1 MEQLR
6 AMVPGCEVVADP
18 VAKFDPDYL
27 LSQPPK
33 ALELGCDPDF
43 NAWSGEQNEKPDV
56 DKPMRTAAGHVHIGF
71 LEPGTMPDEMLFETA
86 RTITKQ
92 MDFYLGLP
100 SLLFDHDQ
108 ERREMYGQAGAF
120 RPKPY
125 GVEYRVLSNRWLDSE
140 HLMRWVFRSSLLAMQ
155 TVRERQLHEVYGDI
169 QDIINTGDIAS
180 ARRIIENEG
189 IPVPEGV

>member
-1 MEQLR
+1 MPE
-6 AMVPGCEVVADP
+6 EV
-18 VAKFDPDYL
+18 
-27 LSQPPK
+27 
-33 ALELGCDPDF
+33 
-43 NAWSGEQNEKPDV
+43 
-56 DKPMRTAAGHVHIGF
+56 
-71 LEPGTMPDEMLFETA
+71 LFETA
-86 RTITKQ
+86 RAITKQ

-180 ARRIIENEG
+180 ARRIIENED